1 MKRTQ
6 TIAAALLVAALP
18 LTSAAFA
25 SDRGHDDRSHGGSGH
40 SRGHDNGHDQHE
52 YRGHHN
58 HHHYHHHYRYDHNG
72 RHYDTVQY
80 GRRAQVVL
88 PFPPLPPFP
97 VIVLNKKQHGAHVEL
112 RRPY

>member
-6 TIAAALLVAALP
+6 TIALALLVAALP

-25 SDRGHDDRSHGGSGH
+25 SDRGHDDRGHGGSGH
-40 SRGHDNGHDQHE
+40 TRGHDNGHGHGHGQHE

-58 HHHYHHHYRYDHNG
+58 HHHYRYDHNG
-72 RHYDTVQY
+72 RHYDTVHY
-80 GRRAQVVL
+80 GQRAQVVL